1 MKGTKNYKRP
11 LMVVEQFTPNEFV
24 AGCWFVESCYNNLYY
39 DFSNPITGIQATH
52 NDDAETVVENHGS
65 HRLPSGK
72 GTYYKEEEG
81 YPYPTETL
89 PNDHNYYQSY
99 TVRYF
104 GPIPFRPYGDPVP
117 NGTLIYKYVID
128 GTTHYFSN
136 PQKRGAH
143 S

>member
-1 MKGTKNYKRP
+1 MKGIRSYEKP
-11 LMVVEQFTPNEFV
+11 LMVVEKFTPNEFV

-39 DFSNPITGIQATH
+39 DFSNPITGIQNTH
-52 NDDAETVVENHGS
+52 NSDDETVVENHGS
-65 HRLPSGK
+65 HRLPAER
-72 GTYYKEEEG
+72 GTYFNDND

-89 PNDHNYYQSY
+89 PNDHNYYTSY

-104 GPIPFRPYGDPVP
+104 GPIPFRPY
-117 NGTLIYKYVID
+117 NGPAISGNSIYKYEID
-128 GTTHYFSN
+128 GVTHYFSN